1 MRVAVVMRAVVRL
14 LALLALAGC
23 VGAPRVETVPSE
35 HGPDMVRVPAAVVR
49 LGRKFTPPVAGF
61 GGPGGPPGGPA
72 AGGKAPNGGTFG
84 PPPNADG
91 TFGPAG
97 GGAGGGPGGG
107 APDGGAL
114 LPAPT
119 ATNGAPDLGLAPGA
133 VATAGRPLPDP
144 LDPRDVDVSAF
155 LIDRTEVTQA
165 HYAEFLGATGYR
177 PPYVDEPWAADGWS
191 WDGATAPRATADH
204 PVVLVNWFDAR
215 AYCAWADKRLP
226 TEAEWQLAVLGPAD
240 AERAYPWGDEYDG
253 SLLNHGTIEP
263 PNYDDSDGYA
273 RTAPVGSFPAGA
285 SRHGLLDAFG
295 NAWEWTA
302 DVRVSTWDDVL
313 GARVQAP
320 QGTQGGDHIVD
331 PHTSEVG
338 LYAAVRGGAYFF
350 DLRPNPAGERSGFVM
365 ELRRKSSGFRCARDG

>member
-1 MRVAVVMRAVVRL
+1 MLVALSA
-14 LALLALAGC
+14 C
-23 VGAPRVETVPSE
+23 TGAPRVETVPSE
-35 HGPDMVRVPAAVVR
+35 HGPDMVRVPGAVVR
-49 LGRKFTPPVAGF
+49 LGRKFTPPVPGF
-61 GGPGGPPGGPA
+61 GGGMPGGAPPSGVPGNGVPASGGA
-72 AGGKAPNGGTFG
+72 APNGGTFG

-91 TFGPAG
+91 TFGNG
-97 GGAGGGPGGG
+97 GGNPTG
-107 APDGGAL
+107 APAL

-119 ATNGAPDLGLAPGA
+119 ATHGAPDLGLAPGA

-144 LDPRDVDVSAF
+144 LDPRSVDVSPF

-165 HYAEFLGATGYR
+165 HYADFLAATGYR
-177 PPYVDEPWAADGWS
+177 PPYVDEPWAAEGWS

-215 AYCAWADKRLP
+215 AYCDWADKRLP

-240 AERAYPWGDEYDG
+240 SERGYPWGDAYDG
-253 SLLNHGTIEP
+253 ARLNHGTIDP

-273 RTAPVGSFPAGA
+273 RTSPVGSFPAGA
-285 SRHGLLDAFG
+285 SRYGLLDGFG

-302 DVRVSTWDDVL
+302 DVRVHSWDDVL
-313 GARVQAP
+313 GARV
-320 QGTQGGDHIVD
+320 GDHIVD